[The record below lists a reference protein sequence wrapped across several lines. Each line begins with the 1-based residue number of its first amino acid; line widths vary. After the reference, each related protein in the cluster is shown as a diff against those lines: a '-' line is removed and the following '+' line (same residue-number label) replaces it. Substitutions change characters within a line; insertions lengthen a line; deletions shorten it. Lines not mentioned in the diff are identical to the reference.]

1 MASSDLAPNMA
12 SSEPQ
17 HGFTVNGAT
26 ASTMAKNLA
35 STLARQRR
43 PWPSLRK
50 VVKFREQ
57 QRFDTRQL
65 PPDLRRVVAKL
76 TEEYTEEYALHVAF
90 TVRTAVELHRAWNM
104 TLLTSALLEQAS
116 LELEGAVWPAA
127 LPLLPLAFTLLPRT
141 HPLAAHF
148 ARSRS

>member
-1 MASSDLAPNMA
+1 MASPAP
-12 SSEPQ
+12 SSNKAPDH

-26 ASTMAKNLA
+26 ASAMAKNLA

-57 QRFDTRQL
+57 QRFDPRQL

-76 TEEYTEEYALHVAF
+76 SEEYTEEYALHVAF
-90 TVRTAVELHRAWNM
+90 AVRTAVELHRAWNM
-104 TLLTSALLEQAS
+104 TLLTSALLEQVS
-116 LELEGAVWPAA
+116 MELMSAA
-127 LPLLPLAFTLLPRT
+127 WTAPLP
-141 HPLAAHF
+141 
-148 ARSRS
+148 